1 MVSDSDSTLDD
12 FLSWM
17 EIEKGRS
24 NNTLAAYRRDLQSFA
39 VRIGKRR
46 LPNARAEDVQEWVNH
61 LKSVGRSA
69 ASIAR
74 AHSALKMYF
83 RYLIVN
89 DLRKD
94 DPTIVSEGVKVP
106 RGLPKPLSESDIAS
120 LIDAISGDDV
130 IATRD
135 RAVLELLYATGARV
149 SEGCA
154 LSFADID
161 MQAQTVVLFGKG
173 SKERMVPFGGPAA
186 NALENWLSRESRPSL
201 QLGGKFSRDDENAVF
216 LGARGRRITRQAI
229 FDIVERAALLAG
241 LGSRHVS
248 PHVLRHSCATHLLDH
263 GADLRI
269 VQELLGHASIST
281 TQRYTL
287 VSQDVLFETYR
298 ASHPRASKR

>member
-1 MVSDSDSTLDD
+1 MVSDSDSTLED

-24 NNTLAAYRRDLQSFA
+24 LNTLAAYRRDLQGFA
-39 VRIGKRR
+39 VTMGNRR
-46 LPNARAEDVQEWVNH
+46 LSNARSQDVQEWVNH

-83 RYLIVN
+83 RFLIVN

-106 RGLPKPLSESDIAS
+106 RGLPKPLSEVDVAS

-149 SEGCA
+149 SEICA
-154 LSFADID
+154 LSFADLD
-161 MQAQTVVLFGKG
+161 MQAQTIVLFGKG
-173 SKERMVPFGGPAA
+173 AKERMVPFGSPAA
-186 NALENWLSRESRPSL
+186 KALKDWLGSEARPSL
-201 QLGGKFSRDDENAVF
+201 QLRGKFSREDENAIF
-216 LGARGRRITRQAI
+216 LGARGKRITRQSI

-241 LGSRHVS
+241 LGGQHVS